1 MCEEN
6 NKEDKDKEEGIALKQ
21 YYDILE
27 VKPDA
32 PFLEVKSS
40 YLHLRKLYSSQPLVM
55 SPILDEI
62 SEQKRTDILN
72 QLDDAY
78 NKLKEFY
85 STEEKDKITSAKEWV
100 RTHNVPEFEVYSGN
114 ALKLTR
120 EVLGVDLKEIA
131 LFTGVPINHLKNIEL
146 ERLDLLPPIGY
157 IKVFLKKY
165 TEYLSLD
172 SQRVLDDYLKI
183 VEKKKGGK
191 GKR

>member
-6 NKEDKDKEEGIALKQ
+6 NKEKEERDGLKQ

-27 VKPDA
+27 VKLDA
-32 PFLEVKSS
+32 PFIEVKSS

-62 SEQKRTDILN
+62 SEQKRTEILN
-72 QLDDAY
+72 KLDDAY
-78 NKLKEFY
+78 KKLKDFY
-85 STEEKDKITSAKEWV
+85 ATEEKEKIKSAKDWGH
-100 RTHNVPEFEVYSGN
+100 THNVPEFEVYSGN

-146 ERLDLLPPIGY
+146 ERLDLLPPTGY

-172 SQRVLDDYLKI
+172 SQRVIDDYLKI
-183 VEKKKGGK
+183 VEKKRER
-191 GKR
+191 KR

>member
-6 NKEDKDKEEGIALKQ
+6 NKDKEDRSALKQ

-27 VKPDA
+27 VNTGA
-32 PFLEVKSS
+32 PFLEVKSA

-62 SEQKRTDILN
+62 SEQKRMDILN
-72 QLDDAY
+72 QLDEAY

-85 STEEKDKITSAKEWV
+85 STEEKDKITSAREWV

-146 ERLDLLPPIGY
+146 ERLDLLPPVGY

-172 SQRVLDDYLKI
+172 SQRVIDDYLKI
-183 VEKKKGGK
+183 VDKKKDGRGK
-191 GKR
+191 K